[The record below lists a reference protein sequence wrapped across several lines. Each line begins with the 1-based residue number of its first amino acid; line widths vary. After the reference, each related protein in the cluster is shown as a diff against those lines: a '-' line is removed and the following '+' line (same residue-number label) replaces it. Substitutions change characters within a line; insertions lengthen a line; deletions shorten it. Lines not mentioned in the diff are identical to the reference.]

1 MAARI
6 RCGPCPV
13 APGLILCAGVFVAEG
28 APASET
34 VSATG
39 IDEAPDL
46 ARLKCEAELQERLAI
61 RALRS
66 RGAAAAVDAPRAAAI
81 LGHETLAR
89 SGVSFGVAA
98 GVDCAAA
105 RRAAVDELFERWRGR
120 LWWVGHAAAKRV
132 DVTAAEA
139 AEALA
144 ARWRAVEPSRSGFL
158 TLHSGRERAVVAA
171 WSTAADGSRLA
182 VGLACRDD
190 EEAAV
195 AAALR
200 ERLSVEFGAALIERR
215 AANQPLSAAEARIAR
230 AGQRR
235 FDTYR
240 DPRFAPR
247 DPVEESAPP
256 DLEIS
261 EAAPEIAD
269 LDASDPRFVVS
280 LAADRRLYD
289 ATFGPRPAASVFGA
303 DAFAFLT

>member
-13 APGLILCAGVFVAEG
+13 APGLTLCAGVFVSEG

-61 RALRS
+61 RALRA
-66 RGAAAAVDAPRAAAI
+66 RGAAAAVDAPRAAAMF
-81 LGHETLAR
+81 GPETLAR
-89 SGVSFGVAA
+89 SSISFGVAA
-98 GVDCAAA
+98 GVDPAAA

-120 LWWVGHAAAKRV
+120 LWWAGHVAAKRV

-139 AEALA
+139 LA
-144 ARWRAVEPSRSGFL
+144 ARWCAVEPSRSGFL
-158 TLHSGRERAVVAA
+158 TLHSGRERAMVAA
-171 WSTAADGSRLA
+171 WSTADDGSRLA
-182 VGLACRDD
+182 VGLACRED

-215 AANQPLSAAEARIAR
+215 AANQPLSATEAGIAR

-235 FDTYR
+235 FDTSR

-247 DPVEESAPP
+247 YAGEEGAPP
-256 DLEIS
+256 DLELS

-269 LDASDPRFVVS
+269 LDTGDPRFVVS

-289 ATFGPRPAASVFGA
+289 ATFGLRPAASVFGA